1 MEAGMR
7 TSIKMAMAIGVVTV
21 TLVWAVAPVAQAQY
35 AQAQPRRSG
44 PGNAPAAPP
53 PGTTVVLQELIG
65 TGRRTLVKTPEYKT
79 SLPKSTA
86 RAKEW
91 AQITVKFDTIPEWI
105 DVLALE
111 YHVLTMT
118 KENGKRIYSL
128 LRQTVE
134 HVDVQEGRDK
144 LSAVFIPPSAVTR
157 FGPPAAVHVKALI
170 NGQVVAE
177 IDDVEASV
185 KPLPDDWWQNKTVLE
200 NESVT
205 VRDGNLWRLSVTPFA
220 LVNPDDYEVMR

>member
-1 MEAGMR
+1 MR
-7 TSIKMAMAIGVVTV
+7 TSTKMAVAVGVAVVAMA
-21 TLVWAVAPVAQAQY
+21 WAGAPAALAQS
-35 AQAQPRRSG
+35 QAQPRRPAAG
-44 PGNAPAAPP
+44 GTPAAPP
-53 PGTTVVLQELIG
+53 PGTIVVLRELVG
-65 TGRRTLVKTPEYKT
+65 TGRRTLVKTPEFK
-79 SLPKSTA
+79 SSIPKSTV
-86 RAKEW
+86 RPKEW
-91 AQITVKFDTIPEWI
+91 AQITVKFDTVPEWI
-105 DVLALE
+105 DVLSLE

-118 KENGKRIYSL
+118 KVDGKRVYSL

-157 FGPPAAVHVKALI
+157 FGPPAAVHVKALV

-177 IDDVEASV
+177 IDDIEASV
-185 KPLPDDWWQNKTVLE
+185 KPLPDDWWQNKSVLE

-205 VRDGNLWRLSVTPFA
+205 VRDGNLWRLSATPFA